1 LGSEK
6 EKYTNET
13 NFVSNLLVKTV
24 QRIGGQTTF
33 SKQVAKEKL
42 LEIILSSTLSLTE
55 LPDSEAKR
63 GTKKLH
69 APEETDPMNN
79 QALESVLQ
87 WIIDRNVH
95 TLFPWFQREAPH
107 SDGGAG

>member
-1 LGSEK
+1 M
-6 EKYTNET
+6 YR
-13 NFVSNLLVKTV
+13 VP
-24 QRIGGQTTF
+24 F

-55 LPDSEAKR
+55 LPGSEAKR

-79 QALESVLQ
+79 QALQSVLQ

-95 TLFPWFQREAPH
+95 SLYLWLQKKVPH
-107 SDGGAG
+107 SDGRAG

>member
-1 LGSEK
+1 MGSEK

-79 QALESVLQ
+79 QALQSVLQ

-95 TLFPWFQREAPH
+95 SLYLWLQKKAPH
-107 SDGGAG
+107 SDGRAG